1 MKKSVK
7 QRIRDE
13 KGEIQAIEFEDGTI
27 VAIADRK

>member
-13 KGEIQAIEFEDGTI
+13 QGEIVAIEFSDGSI